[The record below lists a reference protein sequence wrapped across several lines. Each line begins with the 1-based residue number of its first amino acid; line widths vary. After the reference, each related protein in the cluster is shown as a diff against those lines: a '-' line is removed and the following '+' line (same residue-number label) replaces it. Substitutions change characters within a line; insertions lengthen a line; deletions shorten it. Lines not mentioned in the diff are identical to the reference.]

1 MSKMFKNISFSLVKH
16 YVVGAAII
24 LLLLYSGHFFSR
36 FIPLP
41 GPVLGLL
48 LCALLCAIL
57 RQVPKPL
64 LLISQLLLA
73 NMALFFVPLIVSA
86 TLYMEY
92 IQDTWLIIVMSVIT
106 STLVAMAVTALL
118 ADRNLT
124 KHSKNTEL

>member
-1 MSKMFKNISFSLVKH
+1 MFKNASLSLIKH
-16 YVVGAAII
+16 YVVGAI
-24 LLLLYSGHFFSR
+24 LILFLLFAGHFLSR

-48 LCALLCAIL
+48 LCTLLCAVL
-57 RQVPKPL
+57 QQVPKSL

-86 TLYMEY
+86 TLYMDY
-92 IQDTWLIIVMSVIT
+92 IKDTWLIIAMSIVT

-124 KHSKNTEL
+124 KTHKTEDMED